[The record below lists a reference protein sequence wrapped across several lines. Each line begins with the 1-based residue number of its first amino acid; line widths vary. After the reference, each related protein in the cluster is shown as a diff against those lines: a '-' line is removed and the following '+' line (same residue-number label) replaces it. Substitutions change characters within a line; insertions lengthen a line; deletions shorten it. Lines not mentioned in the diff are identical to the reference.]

1 MTIIQ
6 QSRFAWYRGVPSA
19 ADADHRRNLRPTKNI
34 KNAHTTPCTGSIC
47 ESFASRG
54 VGAGIALRALLR
66 ETLANIC
73 QSGSIRLMSTMNI
86 SLPETLKAFVDQQ
99 VAGRGYGT
107 SSEYVRELI
116 RKDQDRQVLR
126 RLLLDGAESGA
137 TAPADEQ
144 HFAGLR
150 ERARRRTARPEG

>member
-1 MTIIQ
+1 
-6 QSRFAWYRGVPSA
+6 
-19 ADADHRRNLRPTKNI
+19 
-34 KNAHTTPCTGSIC
+34 
-47 ESFASRG
+47 
-54 VGAGIALRALLR
+54 
-66 ETLANIC
+66 
-73 QSGSIRLMSTMNI
+73 MSTMNI